1 MSRWLYHLSLTLTLS
16 LVLTACN
23 RVDLAYRNLDV
34 IIPWTLNDYLDMNSE
49 QKDWLDQRLQ
59 QHLSWH
65 CSTQLPGYLD
75 WLDRLKQMVANNQ
88 VDDAALQARTA
99 EARQAIAVSARQITP
114 SAVQLLQGMSDQQ
127 VSEMNQAFAKDLRE
141 RQDKYLKPPLA
152 QQVKQR
158 AERMDK
164 RLRDWLGALNQT
176 QEQRVTAWSTAL
188 GEQNQQWIANRA
200 HWQSQ
205 FSAAMAQR
213 QAPDFGKR
221 IETLLVDRE
230 SLWTPAY
237 RQAFSDTEAQARHL
251 IVDLMADSS
260 ADQRHRVLQKIDK
273 LRSHFESLKCL
284 KTARAS

>member
-1 MSRWLYHLSLTLTLS
+1 MPRWLYHLSLPLILS
-16 LVLTACN
+16 LALTACN

-75 WLDRLKQMVANNQ
+75 WLDRLQQMVANNQ
-88 VDDAALQARTA
+88 VNDTELQARTA

-127 VSEMNQAFAKDLRE
+127 VKEMNQAFAKDLRE

-152 QQVKQR
+152 QQINQR

-164 RLRDWLGALNQT
+164 RLRDWLGPLNQA
-176 QEQRVTAWSTAL
+176 QQQRVSAWSTAL
-188 GEQNQQWIANRA
+188 GEQNHR
-200 HWQSQ
+200 H
-205 FSAAMAQR
+205 AA
-213 QAPDFGKR
+213 
-221 IETLLVDRE
+221 T
-230 SLWTPAY
+230 
-237 RQAFSDTEAQARHL
+237 
-251 IVDLMADSS
+251 IVL
-260 ADQRHRVLQKIDK
+260 ADQPVDDLLHIGQGEFLIRR
-273 LRSHFESLKCL
+273 R
-284 KTARAS
+284 

>member
-1 MSRWLYHLSLTLTLS
+1 MPRWLYHLSLPLILS
-16 LVLTACN
+16 LALTACN

-65 CSTQLPGYLD
+65 CTTQLPGYLD
-75 WLDRLKQMVANNQ
+75 WLERLQQMVANNQ
-88 VDDAALQARTA
+88 VNDTELQARTA

-152 QQVKQR
+152 QQITQR

-164 RLRDWLGALNQT
+164 RLRDWLGPLNQA
-176 QEQRVTAWSTAL
+176 QQQRVVAWSTAL

-237 RQAFSDTEAQARHL
+237 RQAFNDTEAQARSL

-260 ADQRHRVLQKIDK
+260 ADQRQRVLQKIDK
-273 LRSHFESLKCL
+273 LHSNFEGLKCL
-284 KTARAS
+284 KTARAL

>member
-1 MSRWLYHLSLTLTLS
+1 MSRWLYHLSLTLILS
-16 LVLTACN
+16 LALTACN

-75 WLDRLKQMVANNQ
+75 WLDRLQQMVANNQ

-99 EARQAIAVSARQITP
+99 EARQAITVSARQITP

-176 QEQRVTAWSTAL
+176 QEQRVVAWSTAL

-237 RQAFSDTEAQARHL
+237 RQAFSDTEAQARNL

-260 ADQRHRVLQKIDK
+260 ADQRQRVLQKIDK
-273 LRSHFESLKCL
+273 LRSNFESLKCL